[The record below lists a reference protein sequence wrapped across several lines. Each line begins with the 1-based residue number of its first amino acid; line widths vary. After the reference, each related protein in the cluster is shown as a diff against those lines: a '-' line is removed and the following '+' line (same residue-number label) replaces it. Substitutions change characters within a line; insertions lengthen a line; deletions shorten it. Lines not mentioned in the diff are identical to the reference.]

1 MEDAQGKFNSNFF
14 DKYQEKLMAFVAD
27 TKALSKVQEESLG
40 EYSSEAD
47 DRKFS
52 PTIEA
57 SKQGVSTNQVI
68 LGRNGDAG
76 ANAQMASFAETI
88 ASTSQSLEE
97 GTISVEDYFNSFT
110 DAYNNNNIESI
121 FSNIDNY
128 SASTQATIIN
138 LADSL
143 AQGLSEGF
151 DQATKQ
157 LKAGT
162 ISLTDYNK
170 VSIASTKAAL
180 TMSAGLKKVSGTYKD
195 WAKYLETGTDTLDK
209 YTDEQED

>member
-14 DKYQEKLMAFVAD
+14 DKYQEKLRAIIAD
-27 TKALSKVQEESLG
+27 TKTLSENQKKALG
-40 EYSSEAD
+40 NYSSKTDSGDLTPAMEA
-47 DRKFS
+47 
-52 PTIEA
+52 A
-57 SKQGVSTNQVI
+57 KQGVSEDQVV
-68 LGRNGDAG
+68 LGRSKEPE

-88 ASTSQSLEE
+88 VSTSQLLED

-110 DAYNNNNIESI
+110 DAYNSNNIESI

-128 SASTQATIIN
+128 SAFTQATIIN

-143 AQGLSEGF
+143 AQGLSNGL

-162 ISLTDYNK
+162 MSITDYNK

-180 TMSAGLKKVSGTYKD
+180 TMSAGFKKVSGTYKD
-195 WAKYLETGTDTLDK
+195 
-209 YTDEQED
+209 